1 MTFESSKNL
10 GGIGALL
17 VVIGGLTIFGYAY
30 AGILA
35 IIGIILVLVG
45 LNGLANHYQEKGIF
59 NNALYGLILEIVGA
73 VVAVGALIASILAWI
88 GSAMSNLPAG
98 FNWQDPTSWQSWVT
112 ANAGNPMA
120 VFDVFSGLIVGF
132 VVALVLLFI
141 FVVVSA
147 VFYRRSFSTLAT
159 KSGVGMFGTAGLLLL
174 IGAILTIILIGFV
187 LMWIAFILLI
197 VAFFSLREQ
206 PTQTTTPPPPSQ

>member
-17 VVIGGLTIFGYAY
+17 VVIGGLATFGYPY
-30 AGILA
+30 AGLLSL
-35 IIGIILVLVG
+35 IGIILVLAG

-59 NNALYGLILEIVGA
+59 NNALYGLILEIVGGI
-73 VVAVGALIASILAWI
+73 VAVGAVIAAILVFI
-88 GSAMSNLPAG
+88 GNTLNTLPAG
-98 FNWQDPTSWQSWVT
+98 LNWQDPASWQSWIT
-112 ANAGNPMA
+112 ANAGNPMT
-120 VFDVFSGLIVGF
+120 VFNVFGGLIIGF
-132 VVALVLLFI
+132 VVALVVLFI

-147 VFYRRSFSTLAT
+147 IFYRKSFSTLAS

-174 IGAILTIILIGFV
+174 IGAVLTIILIGFV

-206 PTQTTTPPPPSQ
+206 PTQTTAPPPPQ